1 MSITHSRTLPVRASR
16 PDVYVSRNDALHWK
30 DASRPGLRLAPVHED
45 RETGHFLGLLG
56 FEAMA
61 TSGLHQHTD
70 AAFSYMLSGSIRDYA
85 GKTSAGEMGINLAG
99 ATHDAIAYVPS
110 VVASRLDGH
119 VLYADEE
126 HDAAT
131 PHLHAGGRFGDFKN
145 QRPEDPPTINVDVE
159 GIQASMTSVAGLSR
173 RLISDYH
180 GTAHNFRNA
189 ALTLN
194 PGTRVAPFTTRA
206 PIEIFVIAGCFEI
219 NNQMATASGF
229 CIVEAGAQV
238 QLSSANGAFLIAWS
252 EAPVQWLD
260 SERPD
265 LFGF

>member
-1 MSITHSRTLPVRASR
+1 MMSRTSPVRAAR
-16 PDVYVSRNDALHWK
+16 PDVYVSSKEALQWK
-30 DASRPGLRLAPVHED
+30 DASKPGLRLAPVHED
-45 RETGHFLGLLG
+45 RESGHFLGLLG

-61 TSGLHQHTD
+61 SSGLHQHTD

-85 GKTSAGEMGINLAG
+85 GRTKAGEMGINLAG
-99 ATHDAIAYVPS
+99 ATHEAIAYEPS

-119 VLYADEE
+119 VLYAGEDYQ
-126 HDAAT
+126 DA
-131 PHLHAGGRFGDFKN
+131 PHLHAGGRFGDFRN

-159 GIQASMTSVAGLSR
+159 AIAASVTSVGGLSR
-173 RLISDYH
+173 RLIADYH

-194 PGTRVAPFTTRA
+194 PGTRVPPFTTSA
-206 PIEIFVIAGCFEI
+206 PIEIFVVAGCFEI
-219 NNQMATASGF
+219 NGQLATGGGF
-229 CIVEAGAQV
+229 CMVEAGAQV
-238 QLSSANGAFLIAWS
+238 QLSSASGAFLIAWS

-260 SERPD
+260 GPRSD